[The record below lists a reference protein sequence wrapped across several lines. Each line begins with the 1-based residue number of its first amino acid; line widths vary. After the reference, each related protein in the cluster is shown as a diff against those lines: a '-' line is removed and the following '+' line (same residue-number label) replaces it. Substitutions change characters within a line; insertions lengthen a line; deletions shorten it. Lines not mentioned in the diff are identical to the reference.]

1 MFYLLSPA
9 SYYSRFSSY
18 FIYVLVR
25 LRPLERNFWY
35 FCTFFVIMVSLGTYH
50 QSIKQEDGNQ
60 NQKYETIDKTT
71 KNHLIMNV
79 LGEPS
84 AVNLSHC

>member
-1 MFYLLSPA
+1 
-9 SYYSRFSSY
+9 
-18 FIYVLVR
+18 
-25 LRPLERNFWY
+25 
-35 FCTFFVIMVSLGTYH
+35 MVSLGTYH

-60 NQKYETIDKTT
+60 NRIKYETIDKTT